1 MYGNYGFTF
10 TPAVEGQYMIMATFE
25 GFGGYYGS
33 TDTSYL
39 AVGPAP
45 SAAVPIEP
53 ETPAAAPFITTELAI
68 ILAVVVAVIGI
79 VGYLVIKKRK

>member
-1 MYGNYGFTF
+1 
-10 TPAVEGQYMIMATFE
+10 MILASFKDS
-25 GFGGYYGS
+25 GAYYGS
-33 TDTSYL
+33 TDTTYL

-53 ETPAAAPFITTELAI
+53 EIPAAPFITTELAI